1 MTKRML
7 GEVVHDLISSR
18 TDKILRVT
26 HLRELEWFEPR
37 RYFDEDEFEF
47 LLRSRAG
54 GIYHSHLELSEDSST
69 ASFIF
74 ISPNDD
80 WLYICF
86 ITHLT
91 RSYSTLVFASD
102 ERVDV
107 GGSGPAMVLQYLAQH
122 VIQVSDEL
130 DKLASIVEDVER
142 IVQEVAD
149 DTLLAE
155 LIKQLHLC
163 NTWHVMLQRRWTFQR
178 QLMCTVDNVI
188 SSGTHIGL
196 LWITDPREESMMM
209 KMRQ

>member
-80 WLYICF
+80 WPYICF
-86 ITHLT
+86 ITSHPLPYHSSNLT
-91 RSYSTLVFASD
+91 TYLSVILRLANYKRPH
-102 ERVDV
+102 RV
-107 GGSGPAMVLQYLAQH
+107 
-122 VIQVSDEL
+122 QVSSSL
-130 DKLASIVEDVER
+130 SCCR
-142 IVQEVAD
+142 
-149 DTLLAE
+149 DTNHYHGTCVLGVPHQRE
-155 LIKQLHLC
+155 
-163 NTWHVMLQRRWTFQR
+163 QRRKFGPCWYYSNAET
-178 QLMCTVDNVI
+178 
-188 SSGTHIGL
+188 
-196 LWITDPREESMMM
+196 
-209 KMRQ
+209 